1 MTERWRKSSYS
12 GGGQGS
18 DCVEVN
24 DLNTALRDSKNPDG
38 QVLRFDNPGAVSELL
53 AAIKRGEL

>member
-18 DCVEVN
+18 DCVEVSS
-24 DLNTALRDSKNPDG
+24 LGALRDSKNPHG
-38 QVLRFDNPGAVSELL
+38 PALRFNNPNAVSQLIEALR
-53 AAIKRGEL
+53 RGDL